1 MLLDDIKQETLKTLC
16 LAVEALDSKK
26 VEDLSILYVGEVSSI
41 TDFFVIGTGNS
52 EPHLRA
58 LVNELSRTL
67 KDEGI
72 TVIGRNAGIG
82 SGWSAVDAFD
92 VMIHIFLPEQR
103 DFYQL
108 DRLWKDAERIN
119 AEVILGAMAQEKE
132 S

>member
-1 MLLDDIKQETLKTLC
+1 MRLDDIKPETLKTLC

-26 VEDLSILYVGEVSSI
+26 VEDLSILYVGKVSSI
-41 TDFFVIGTGNS
+41 TDFFIIGNGNS

-58 LVNELSRTL
+58 LVNELNKGL

-72 TVIGRNAGIG
+72 NVIGRDAGIG

-92 VMIHIFLPEQR
+92 VMIHLFLPEQR

-108 DRLWKDAERIN
+108 DRLWKDAERVDVESVL
-119 AEVILGAMAQEKE
+119 AVMAKK